1 MSAILTKEQ
10 RTEIIKKFGTKYGR
24 GPTDTGCV
32 ATQIALLTA
41 RINGLAGHFATHVKD
56 FHSNRGLLKM
66 IGQRKRLL
74 KYMGASN
81 ESGYKDL
88 LADLDLR
95 K

>member
-66 IGQRKRLL
+66 IGQRKRHLSYL
-74 KYMGASN
+74 QSTDEAKYQKLIKKLN
-81 ESGYKDL
+81 
-88 LADLDLR
+88 LR